1 MPTEDDLLHIAERWR
16 PSRVLAASSRFEW
29 NFEEQR

>member
-16 PSRVLAASSRFEW
+16 RSRGLAASSRFEW
-29 NFEEQR
+29 DLEEQR